1 MVKHMTLLLVEDDK
15 TILDGLKFCL
25 TKENFDIKTAPNGRE
40 ALKEL
45 DNNKIDL
52 LILDINLPDING
64 IELYKK
70 IKNAKD
76 IPTIFLTANDLET
89 TVVEALDTG
98 ADDYI
103 TKPFKTRELISRIN
117 SVLRRV
123 YKKENSNKLEI
134 KNIKI
139 NLNEATVY
147 KDNEKIFL
155 TALEYKILLILFMH
169 PSRVFTRESILAE
182 IWDTEEEYVNDNTL
196 TVYIKRI
203 REKLE
208 DDPTNPKI
216 IMTVRGLGYKV
227 DYEN

>member
-1 MVKHMTLLLVEDDK
+1 MKLLLVEDDS
-15 TILDGLKFCL
+15 TILEGLKFCL
-25 TKENFDIKTAPNGRE
+25 ERENFEVEKSSMGCD
-40 ALKEL
+40 ALKIIS
-45 DNNKIDL
+45 DNKIDL
-52 LILDINLPDING
+52 ILLDINLPDCNG
-64 IELYKK
+64 IDLYKK
-70 IKNAKD
+70 IKKERD

-89 TVVEALDTG
+89 TIVEALDTG

-103 TKPFKTRELISRIN
+103 TKPFKTRELISRVN

-123 YKKENSNKLEI
+123 NKNEVQNIIEI
-134 KNIKI
+134 KNIKV
-139 NLNEATVY
+139 NLKEATVY
-147 KDNEKIFL
+147 KDTEKIFL

-169 PSRVFTRESILAE
+169 PGRVFTRESILAE

-216 IMTVRGLGYKV
+216 ILTVRGLGYKV
-227 DYEN
+227 DYES

>member
-1 MVKHMTLLLVEDDK
+1 MKLLLVEDDS
-15 TILDGLKFCL
+15 TILEGLKFCL
-25 TKENFDIKTAPNGRE
+25 ERENFEVEKSSMGCD
-40 ALKEL
+40 ALKIIS
-45 DNNKIDL
+45 DNKIDL
-52 LILDINLPDING
+52 ILLDINLPDCNG
-64 IELYKK
+64 IDLYKK
-70 IKNAKD
+70 IKKEKD

-89 TVVEALDTG
+89 TIVEALDTG

-103 TKPFKTRELISRIN
+103 TKPFKTRELISRVN

-123 YKKENSNKLEI
+123 NKNEVQNIIEI
-134 KNIKI
+134 KNIKV
-139 NLNEATVY
+139 NLKEATVY
-147 KDNEKIFL
+147 KDTEKIFL

-169 PSRVFTRESILAE
+169 PGRVFTRESILAE

-216 IMTVRGLGYKV
+216 ILTVRGLGYKV
-227 DYEN
+227 DYES